1 MEPIIWELNIVEL
14 FLIFVFLFI
23 IIRLIKQIK
32 VAKLNKRIDKYSFK
46 KVISEKDIS
55 LGDYFYNAYR
65 GIIRGITLILSK
77 SKRIKKNANKKY
89 KKFIKDEKLNILPVD
104 IISIKTLSAIV
115 LFIFY
120 IILLNLTKK
129 NITDFPLLI
138 ILIIGYYLPNIYY
151 FYDYKKR
158 IKSIEKDI
166 LNTITILNNA
176 YKAGKSTLQA
186 VEIIAGQESPIGREF
201 NLLYNDLIMGIEFE
215 TAFNRLAKR
224 TKIEEFSY
232 IATTISISEKTGGN
246 IIKVFSAIE
255 KNLYNRYKINH
266 EMKTLTANSKITI
279 KVLII
284 MPIVFILGVHLLS
297 PDFFLPLFNTTIGNM
312 VIVIIT
318 ALLILYVFF
327 INKILKVRV

>member
-1 MEPIIWELNIVEL
+1 
-14 FLIFVFLFI
+14 
-23 IIRLIKQIK
+23 
-32 VAKLNKRIDKYSFK
+32 
-46 KVISEKDIS
+46 
-55 LGDYFYNAYR
+55 
-65 GIIRGITLILSK
+65 
-77 SKRIKKNANKKY
+77 
-89 KKFIKDEKLNILPVD
+89 
-104 IISIKTLSAIV
+104 
-115 LFIFY
+115 IFY